1 MSRTYD
7 LSTLNFLVV
16 DDNSHM
22 RTIVRT
28 LLRGFGVTQVRET
41 ADAETAFE
49 ELRNH
54 PIDVIILDYALD
66 GLDGVEFTRLVR
78 SAADSPN
85 PYIPIIMLSAYSER
99 KRITMARDAGIT
111 EFLRKPICAWDLY
124 LRIVEC
130 IERPRPFVRTP
141 TYFGPDRRRRPSETY
156 KGPERRQTEETPIDA
171 EPEAAA

>member
-1 MSRTYD
+1 MGKIYD

-16 DDNSHM
+16 DDNGHM

-28 LLRGFGVTQVRET
+28 LLRGYGVTRVREA

-54 PIDVIILDYALD
+54 SVDVVILDYAL
-66 GLDGVEFTRLVR
+66 GTLDGVEFTRLVR
-78 SAADSPN
+78 TAPDSPN

-99 KRITMARDAGIT
+99 KRITSARDAGVT
-111 EFLRKPICAWDLY
+111 EFLRKPICAADLY

-130 IERPRPFVRTP
+130 IERPRPFVRTA
-141 TYFGPDRRRRPSETY
+141 TYFGPDRRRRRSETY
-156 KGPERRQTEETPIDA
+156 KGPERRVAEQVTIDDDQ
-171 EPEAAA
+171 EAA